1 MMDAIF
7 LLAIAIAYWAVRELV
22 LNTFKKVAQK
32 KLFIIGFAFVGLSIA
47 IAVVAGS
54 EFLSRAAAVRPE
66 LGWLLVILCPSS
78 LLQIVFIDIPH
89 PSSSSVMQLGILIA
103 LMNSALYAAIGGR
116 VGWSLRKTRLP
127 A

>member
-54 EFLSRAAAVRPE
+54 EFCLAQRPFGRN
-66 LGWLLVILCPSS
+66 LGGS
-78 LLQIVFIDIPH
+78 L
-89 PSSSSVMQLGILIA
+89 
-103 LMNSALYAAIGGR
+103 
-116 VGWSLRKTRLP
+116 
-127 A
+127 